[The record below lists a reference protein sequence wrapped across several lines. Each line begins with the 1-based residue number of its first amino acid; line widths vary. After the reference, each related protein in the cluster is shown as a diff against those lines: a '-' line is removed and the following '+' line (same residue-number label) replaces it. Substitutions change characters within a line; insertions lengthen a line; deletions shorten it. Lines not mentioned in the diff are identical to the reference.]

1 MTRENAARIPLP
13 SRRVLLKAAAAGG
26 VFAVPF
32 IASFSMDAASAQT
45 TRLPP
50 GVSNQPMTS
59 NMVCSNQPII
69 VSNQPP
75 GVSNQQPPGV
85 SNQPTSVPTAAFH
98 AELRRI
104 RRSGVPGGPVA
115 GTAMFEFMRRGDDLA
130 YELHVEGRLRR
141 FIVRAAGGE
150 DLIVDTTSRKTGK
163 IPEASL
169 ACGPYPLNVL
179 YSAFAVGGSTV
190 EVDLN
195 DGVLFGTIVASFGP
209 FGLADLG

>member
-1 MTRENAARIPLP
+1 MTDKNSAGMPSP
-13 SRRVLLKAAAAGG
+13 SRRALLKAAAAGG

-45 TRLPP
+45 RSITH

-59 NMVCSNQPII
+59 NMVCSNQTII
-69 VSNQPP
+69 
-75 GVSNQQPPGV
+75 V

-104 RRSGVPGGPVA
+104 RRSGETGGPVA
-115 GTAMFEFMRRGDDLA
+115 GTALFEFMHRGDDLT

-150 DLIVDTTSRKTGK
+150 DLIVDTTSRKTGR
-163 IPEASL
+163 IRETSL
-169 ACGPYPLNVL
+169 TCGPYPLNVL

-209 FGLADLG
+209 FGLVDGG

>member
-1 MTRENAARIPLP
+1 MTDKNSAGMPSP
-13 SRRVLLKAAAAGG
+13 SRRALLKAAAAGG

-45 TRLPP
+45 RSITH

-59 NMVCSNQPII
+59 NMVCSNQTVI
-69 VSNQPP
+69 
-75 GVSNQQPPGV
+75 V

-115 GTAMFEFMRRGDDLA
+115 GTALFEFMHRGDDLT

-150 DLIVDTTSRKTGK
+150 DLIVDTTSRKTGR
-163 IPEASL
+163 IRETSL
-169 ACGPYPLNVL
+169 TCGPYPLNVL

-209 FGLADLG
+209 FGLVDGG